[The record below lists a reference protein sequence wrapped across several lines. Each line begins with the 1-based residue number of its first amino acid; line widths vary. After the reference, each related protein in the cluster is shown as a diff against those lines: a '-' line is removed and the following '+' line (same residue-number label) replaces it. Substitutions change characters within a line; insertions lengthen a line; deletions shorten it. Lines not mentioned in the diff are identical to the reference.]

1 MSTISKEQIEQY
13 ANAARLI
20 QVSDFDKGKLI
31 TVEPEH
37 MLELARIALASLEA
51 EPVAEVCEGFTLRYI
66 GHGPVPKSG
75 VHIGDRLFTAP
86 PAPAS
91 MKYHQ
96 IRELVNE
103 LRDIAVEYHGTQQL
117 RERIARTVR
126 AAMLQGAEPVTTACK
141 LPSPIKDNHLNS
153 GPDADDYYSGYQA
166 GWNELLEAVSGNPQ
180 AIPDGWKLVPVD
192 MTPEQMRAVQ
202 LKSELGSYAAANLTG
217 AYSLFREFWDVAVT
231 AATQR
236 GERK

>member
-1 MSTISKEQIEQY
+1 MSTITKERVAGI
-13 ANAARLI
+13 ARGEKCYTHDD
-20 QVSDFDKGKLI
+20 VVK
-31 TVEPEH
+31 
-37 MLELARIALASLEA
+37 LARIALASLEA
-51 EPVAEVCEGFTLRYI
+51 EPVAWTNQRSLDVRDKITAFTCKESADIYGEKSAWSNI
-66 GHGPVPKSG
+66 VPLYSA
-75 VHIGDRLFTAP
+75 H
-86 PAPAS
+86 PAPVSVPDFGALT
-91 MKYHQ
+91 KCIVQ
-96 IRELVNE
+96 RLV
-103 LRDIAVEYHGTQQL
+103 DYGAADDDAIACAEEFVYN
-117 RERIARTVR
+117 ACR
-126 AAMLQGAEPVTTACK
+126 AAMLQGAEPVTTAYK

-166 GWNELLEAVSGNPQ
+166 GWNEILEAVSGNPQ
-180 AIPDGWKLVPVD
+180 AITDGWKLVPVD